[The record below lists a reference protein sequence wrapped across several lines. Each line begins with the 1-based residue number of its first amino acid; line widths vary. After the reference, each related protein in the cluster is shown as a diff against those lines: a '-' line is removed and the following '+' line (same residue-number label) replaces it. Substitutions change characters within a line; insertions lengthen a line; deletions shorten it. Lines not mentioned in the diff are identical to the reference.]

1 MDAIK
6 RNIYKTREKANIGE
20 QCFAVFGLFGSC
32 CGQLTELCAVTS

>member
-20 QCFAVFGLFGSC
+20 QSALQFLVFLAHAVVS
-32 CGQLTELCAVTS
+32 